1 MEKKQVTTENDS
13 GSFHRLIHFFH
24 RPFVFYFLRSLICF
38 LAPVLLMMN
47 MVSRIVITNFE
58 KNAHTRLFSAI
69 ENTMERIDTT
79 FTTLSS
85 TAMQAMNGRY
95 FSTQYIARTP
105 TVFTEIRSS
114 LETINFSNSLLQG
127 GNVSFYSPA
136 TPSTF
141 YTEMGTYNEKYFR
154 HYRTEDGKKLEAKE
168 IFDTIDYCRFLP
180 CYSLDQSVVFN
191 NSLDIIYAQKGQT
204 GAYLIFSIVEQP
216 LKTLLS
222 LDTYHPEQILVM
234 DSAGRRLYPLNLE
247 ITQAQEK
254 MESILKKQAFPQIE
268 RLDSQHEII
277 SAQSAITGLKISYLI
292 SEEELLGDVRP
303 MQLLLMGFLVLMF
316 IFGCVIIT
324 VYSRS
329 EAQRIDEVH
338 FLSSRLYRSRQKPR
352 ADEAAFD
359 RMRAVLSNIYLTNS
373 NAENTSEEENDH
385 KSPDEVLCSAKEK
398 DDLLEEQTLD
408 KEKTNEEEN
417 DLQADYSVAIE
428 EMLIESAFIRR
439 VIVYINEHQSDREL
453 NVGKL
458 ADVFGVESS
467 NLSHQF
473 KNATGYAISDY
484 INAKKLAVACDWLNT
499 SRMTVSVISERL
511 GYAHPSSFIRTL
523 KKIYGTTP
531 AQYRTARRGCL
542 ESDKEKAG
550 QALNKEDFL

>member
-1 MEKKQVTTENDS
+1 MSISVS
-13 GSFHRLIHFFH
+13 GSGHNSTITLYDIHQGNGSFRKDTSTTH
-24 RPFVFYFLRSLICF
+24 SQVQ
-38 LAPVLLMMN
+38 LMQEAL
-47 MVSRIVITNFE
+47 TNLGYDTKGADGKFG
-58 KNAHTRLFSAI
+58 NDTLAHTRLFSAI

-254 MESILKKQAFPQIE
+254 
-268 RLDSQHEII
+268 
-277 SAQSAITGLKISYLI
+277 
-292 SEEELLGDVRP
+292 
-303 MQLLLMGFLVLMF
+303 
-316 IFGCVIIT
+316 
-324 VYSRS
+324 
-329 EAQRIDEVH
+329 
-338 FLSSRLYRSRQKPR
+338 
-352 ADEAAFD
+352 
-359 RMRAVLSNIYLTNS
+359 
-373 NAENTSEEENDH
+373 
-385 KSPDEVLCSAKEK
+385 
-398 DDLLEEQTLD
+398 
-408 KEKTNEEEN
+408 
-417 DLQADYSVAIE
+417 
-428 EMLIESAFIRR
+428 
-439 VIVYINEHQSDREL
+439 
-453 NVGKL
+453 
-458 ADVFGVESS
+458 
-467 NLSHQF
+467 
-473 KNATGYAISDY
+473 
-484 INAKKLAVACDWLNT
+484 W
-499 SRMTVSVISERL
+499 
-511 GYAHPSSFIRTL
+511 
-523 KKIYGTTP
+523 
-531 AQYRTARRGCL
+531 
-542 ESDKEKAG
+542 KAY
-550 QALNKEDFL
+550 